1 MTMTT
6 FESISRPTDEKE
18 WLATIAPPLVHPAR
32 PDFDFDVAIVG
43 LGYVGLPTALAYHS
57 AHSRVLA
64 LDVSARRI
72 DTIRAQGADL
82 LDSDRLRLAEALDR
96 PDFVLTSDPEELR
109 RAAAVIVCVPTPI
122 DEHLVPDLSILRA
135 ACTTILST
143 VTPGQTLMLT
153 STTYVGCT
161 DDLLV
166 KPLTELGL
174 SVGNDV
180 FVAFSAERIDPG
192 NAAFGHDEVPRVVGG
207 ATPQCEEEATRLLL
221 RYVTTVHRVRSL
233 AAAEMT
239 KLLENTFRAV
249 NIALAN
255 EFADICTSLDIDV
268 ADVID
273 AASTKPYGFMPF
285 LPGPGVGGH
294 CIPCDPHYLLWQLKR
309 SRVSAP
315 MITQAMTEISAR
327 PHRVVDRVQTVLSER
342 GRGMTGARVLVVGIA
357 YKADVEDLRES
368 PALEILDELIR
379 RGARVGYLDPHFDSV
394 ALAGGSS
401 LAGIADP
408 AAFDADLVVLHTRH
422 RDTDLSWLDDRQI
435 VLDTTYR
442 GVDVAHRVNL

>member
-6 FESISRPTDEKE
+6 FESISRPTDEE
-18 WLATIAPPLVHPAR
+18 AWLATLAPPLAAPAR
-32 PDFDFDVAIVG
+32 HEFEFDVAIVG
-43 LGYVGLPTALAYHS
+43 LGYVGLPTALAYHA

-72 DTIRAQGADL
+72 DTIRAQGADV

>member
-1 MTMTT
+1 MTT
-6 FESISRPTDEKE
+6 FESISRPTDEE
-18 WLATIAPPLVHPAR
+18 AWLATMAPPLAAPSRHE
-32 PDFDFDVAIVG
+32 FDFDVAIVG
-43 LGYVGLPTALAYHS
+43 LGYVGLPTALAYHAS
-57 AHSRVLA
+57 HSRVLA

-96 PDFVLTSDPEELR
+96 PDFVLTSDPEQLR

-166 KPLTELGL
+166 KPLTEMGL

-255 EFADICTSLDIDV
+255 EFADICSSLDIDV

-309 SRVSAP
+309 SRVAAP

-327 PHRVVDRVQTVLSER
+327 PHRVVDRVQTVLSEQ

-379 RGARVGYLDPHFDSV
+379 RGARVGYLDAHFDSV

-401 LAGIADP
+401 LAGIVDP
-408 AAFDADLVVLHTRH
+408 VAFDADLVLLHTRH
-422 RDTDLSWLDDRQI
+422 RDTDLSWIDDRQI

>member
-1 MTMTT
+1 
-6 FESISRPTDEKE
+6 
-18 WLATIAPPLVHPAR
+18 
-32 PDFDFDVAIVG
+32 
-43 LGYVGLPTALAYHS
+43 
-57 AHSRVLA
+57 
-64 LDVSARRI
+64 
-72 DTIRAQGADL
+72 
-82 LDSDRLRLAEALDR
+82 
-96 PDFVLTSDPEELR
+96 
-109 RAAAVIVCVPTPI
+109 
-122 DEHLVPDLSILRA
+122 
-135 ACTTILST
+135 
-143 VTPGQTLMLT
+143 MLT

-166 KPLTELGL
+166 KPLTEMGYA
-174 SVGNDV
+174 VGNDV

-221 RYVTTVHRVRSL
+221 RYVATVHRVRSL

-255 EFADICTSLDIDV
+255 EFADICTSLDLDV

-285 LPGPGVGGH
+285 YPGPGVGGH
-294 CIPCDPHYLLWQLKR
+294 CIPCDPHYLLWQLKA

-327 PHRVVDRVQTVLSER
+327 PHRVVDRVQSVLSDA
-342 GRGMTGARVLVVGIA
+342 GRGMAGARVLVVGIA

-368 PALEILDELIR
+368 PALEILEELLH
-379 RGARVGYLDPHFDSV
+379 RGARTGYYDGHFESV
-394 ALAGGSS
+394 ALPDGST

-408 AAFDADLVVLHTRH
+408 AAFDADVVILHTRH
-422 RDTDLSWLDDRQI
+422 RDTDLSWLDDSQI

-442 GVDVAHRVNL
+442 GVDVPNRVNL